1 MIKTATIILNTAGG
15 LPAGDESEPT
25 WRFYLHP
32 VLTVAIFG
40 QAFFGDGSRFGQE
53 EVTRRTT
60 KRRTMASNTLP
71 AKRDRLFALGDDM
84 CDGLTQHEVA
94 IGIKQNNEAV
104 LRPALAAARAAES
117 TFGQCQVAKKAA
129 SAVLTAADAAAKTF
143 IVNSRKR
150 LSKFFGEA
158 ASMEWEA
165 AGWAAG
171 TTGIP
176 TTQDE
181 RFALIESLRA
191 HYAANAAHE
200 SVDME
205 VTAALALA
213 AHTAVSNA
221 RATVGQKVT
230 ENGQAKAA
238 RDNAEANLRRRM
250 TGLITE
256 LETLISDDDP
266 RWHAFGLNRPADAET
281 PEAPSFTTVVPGPNS
296 TLLVDWDDALRA
308 DRWRVWIKVAGVD
321 NDFRAAI
328 TVTESDATLTGLP
341 VGASVEV
348 RVTSV
353 NEAGESAAG
362 PVAQGVVP

>member
-1 MIKTATIILNTAGG
+1 
-15 LPAGDESEPT
+15 
-25 WRFYLHP
+25 
-32 VLTVAIFG
+32 VAIFG

-53 EVTRRTT
+53 QAVRRTPT
-60 KRRTMASNTLP
+60 RRTMASNTLP
-71 AKRDRLFALGDDM
+71 SKRDRLFALGDDM

-94 IGIKQNNEAV
+94 IGIKQNMEAV
-104 LRPALAAARAAES
+104 LRPALTAARAAET
-117 TFGQCQVAKKAA
+117 TFGQCQVAKKTANAA
-129 SAVLTAADAAAKTF
+129 LTAADAAGKTF

-158 ASMEWEA
+158 ASTEWEA
-165 AGWAAG
+165 AGWASG

-191 HYAANAAHE
+191 YYTANPAHE
-200 SVDME
+200 SADME

-213 AHTAVSNA
+213 AHTAISNA
-221 RATVGQKVT
+221 RATLGQKVT

-238 RDNAEANLRRRM
+238 RDNAEANLRKRM

-256 LETLISDDDP
+256 LETLLTDEDP
-266 RWHAFGLNRPADAET
+266 RWHAFGLNRPADTET

-296 TLLVDWDDALRA
+296 TLLVDWDDSLRA
-308 DRWRVWIKVAGVD
+308 DRWRVWIKVVGVD
-321 NDFRAAI
+321 NDFRAVL

-341 VGASVEV
+341 VGATVQV
-348 RVTSV
+348 RVTSA
-353 NEAGESAAG
+353 NEAGESAPG
-362 PVAQGVVP
+362 PVAEAVVA